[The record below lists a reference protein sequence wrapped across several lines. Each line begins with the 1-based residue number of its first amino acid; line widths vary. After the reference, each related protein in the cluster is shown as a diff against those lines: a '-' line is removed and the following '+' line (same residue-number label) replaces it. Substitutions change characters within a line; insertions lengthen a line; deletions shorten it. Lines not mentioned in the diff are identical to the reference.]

1 MKTLISLL
9 GLTLTSLSFAQGLPE
24 YSGDYKL
31 KLALSACNP
40 IARVDIQG
48 NTVSIVNPDLRDN
61 RGWSTVAL
69 IPGEK
74 RSGTQLRRV
83 TITNTKINSEVFT
96 YRNGSESG
104 YTKDTYTFEK
114 KINQKTLN
122 ISLSVETRGNVS
134 GYGTTCIYEK
144 I

>member
-1 MKTLISLL
+1 MKTSIAIL
-9 GLTLTSLSFAQGLPE
+9 GLTLSSLSFAQTLPE

-40 IARVDIQG
+40 VARVTVNG
-48 NTVSIVNPDLRDN
+48 NSVSIVNPDLRDN
-61 RGWSTVAL
+61 RGWSTVSL

-74 RSGTQLRRV
+74 RSGTVLRRV
-83 TITNTKINSEVFT
+83 TIVDTKINSEVFT
-96 YRNGSESG
+96 YRNGAESG
-104 YTKDTYTFEK
+104 YTKDTYTFDK
-114 KINQKTLN
+114 KINEQNLK

>member
-1 MKTLISLL
+1 MKTLLFIL
-9 GLTLTSLSFAQGLPE
+9 GLTLSSVSFAQALPE

-40 IARVDIQG
+40 VARVDIEG
-48 NTVSIVNPDLRDN
+48 NKVSIVNPDLRDN

-69 IPGEK
+69 VAGEK
-74 RSGTQLRRV
+74 KSGNQIRRV
-83 TITNTKINSEVFT
+83 TIKNTVINSEVIT
-96 YRNGSESG
+96 YRNGVEAG
-104 YTKDTYTFEK
+104 YTKDTYAFEK
-114 KINQKTLN
+114 KINEKSLK